1 MMCEM
6 YIQVMSHNEHSI
18 TIVVTMTYETLRLW
32 EVRNNP
38 IICSLYVSE
47 LQTGTL
53 YFQGL

>member
-38 IICSLYVSE
+38 IIRSLYVSE